1 MNDFD
6 NLWACIVH
14 VKKPGGDVVT
24 VFVID
29 ARRYADDQAARDVIS
44 EAGQFLDDRR
54 VPAEFEYIQ
63 VRRDQPLPDLPTW
76 EDYQRQTESV
86 DGREAK
92 P

>member
-1 MNDFD
+1 MNEPD
-6 NLWACIVH
+6 NLWACIIH
-14 VKKPGGDVVT
+14 VKKPGGDVVA

-29 ARRYADDQAARDVIS
+29 ARRYADDQAARAVIS

-63 VRRDQPLPDLPTW
+63 VRSDQPLPDLPTW
-76 EDYQRQTESV
+76 EDYQHQIETTDAGES
-86 DGREAK
+86 K